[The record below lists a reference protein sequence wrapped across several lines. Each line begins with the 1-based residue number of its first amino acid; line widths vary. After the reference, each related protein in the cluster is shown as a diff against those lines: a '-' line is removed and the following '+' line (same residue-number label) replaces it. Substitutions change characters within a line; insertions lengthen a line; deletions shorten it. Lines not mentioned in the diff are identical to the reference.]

1 MLATFLLALRGTI
14 FLYQG
19 QELGISHPENWKIED
34 YKDVETLKYYERFV
48 LHSKSFLALANGF
61 GSEYKRRKAESPRKE
76 PDMSDV
82 MHAIKLKGRDNART
96 PMPWDTSP
104 NSGFTGAGVKPW
116 IKMNDKHSDINVMT
130 QERDQESVLSYFK
143 KLINIRKQ
151 HPLLVSHWNEIE
163 NY

>member
-1 MLATFLLALRGTI
+1 
-14 FLYQG
+14 
-19 QELGISHPENWKIED
+19 
-34 YKDVETLKYYERFV
+34 
-48 LHSKSFLALANGF
+48 
-61 GSEYKRRKAESPRKE
+61 
-76 PDMSDV
+76 MSDV

-143 KLINIRKQ
+143 KLIDIRKQ
-151 HPLLVSHWNEIE
+151 HPLLVSHWGLGSRIISC
-163 NY
+163 